1 MTEAGWTR
9 EKPKGPGFYWYRAT
23 PDVFPRIANIS
34 RNAAHFTSGKCV
46 GIDDLHGEWLGPI
59 THTDRQQGRVE
70 GLRKAVRVA
79 RDRAALLKPSLG
91 LWLNM
96 INKYRSDEADE
107 LADMLEQ
114 LAQAAQDEKGGRDGK

>member
-59 THTDRQQGRVE
+59 THTDWQQGRVE

-79 RDRAALLKPSLG
+79 TDRAALLKPSLG